1 MHLRRLLLV
10 LPALSALSLGACA
23 AKRLPGSDIEDT
35 KDTRAILEVLRQY
48 QNALMK
54 QDAQAIL
61 ALVSPTFHD
70 DLGTRNPADDVDHA
84 KLQREL
90 PGKLAALTDVN
101 VDLSLREIT
110 FDGPRAF
117 AVFYFDTSYR
127 IPKIQNPQRADSDLA
142 RMEFARED
150 GKWMIIRGL

>member
-1 MHLRRLLLV
+1 MNLRRLLLAV
-10 LPALSALSLGACA
+10 SLLSLGACA
-23 AKRLPGSDIEDT
+23 TKRLPGSDIEDT
-35 KDTRAILEVLRQY
+35 KDTRAILEVMSHY

-54 QDAQAIL
+54 QDAQAVL
-61 ALVSPTFHD
+61 ALVSQSFHD
-70 DLGTRNPADDVDHA
+70 DLGTRTPLDDIDRA
-84 KLQREL
+84 RLEREL
-90 PGKLAALTDVN
+90 PQKLAAFTDID
-101 VDLSLREIT
+101 VDLSLREIG

-127 IPKIQNPQRADSDLA
+127 IPKIQDPQRADSDLA